1 MTGRQ
6 LGETGATAGIINPS
20 CSGEKIM
27 TPDGTLT
34 MLPDKPLLIL
44 IDGHALVYRAW
55 HAIRQPMTVRSTGE
69 EVRAVYGFVN
79 TFLRSLSDW
88 QPTDCA
94 IAFDV
99 SAPTFRHL
107 LYKEYKAQRPPTPPE
122 LPSQFNRVHE
132 IMEAFAVPIFE
143 VEGYE
148 ADDVLGTLCHQ
159 AEDQKLETLILT
171 VDTDMLQL
179 VSPWVRVLLSYGVQN
194 QTVYDEATVRER
206 YGGLGPEL
214 VPDLKAL
221 QGDPSDNI
229 PGVPGIGAKTAR
241 RLLAQC
247 GSLEGIYEDLD
258 TITPATLR
266 RKLSDNRDRAFQ
278 GKTLTTI
285 SRDVP
290 ITLDLEASK
299 FWKYDRAKV
308 VDVLKGLEFFSIVS
322 NIPATG
328 VDAAFE
334 NGAVA
339 APPDRLQT
347 DYSVV
352 DTEEALE
359 ELVSELEGSGG
370 FSFDTETTSKN
381 PMAAELVGLSF
392 SNGPGRGWY
401 LPVGHL
407 EGVQLPLDQAL
418 DRIRPLMES
427 ETISKAAH
435 NANYD
440 MTVLANYDV
449 PVRNLRFDTMLA
461 AHVSGRKSIGLK
473 ALALECFNEEMT
485 PITALIGTGK
495 KQITMAQVAIDR
507 TADYAAADADFT
519 QRLWPILE
527 GELAEKSIT
536 ELFSETEMPLV
547 PVLVRMQ
554 RNGVSLDADLLQKM
568 SIELQD
574 QLSRIETEMYTLVGH
589 QFNLNSSQQLSEVLF
604 TELRLPPTKR
614 RQRGFSTDA
623 SSLDALKEML
633 DQGESE
639 GVDPKAY
646 QVLEQVLEYRQLA
659 KIRSTYV
666 DALPS
671 LVNPKTGRIHTS
683 YNQTGSATGR
693 VSSNDPNVQN
703 IPVRTELGRRVRNA
717 FVARDA
723 PEWTLL
729 GADYSQIE
737 MRILAHLS
745 QDPALIDAFRSGE
758 DLHDATSSLVYEV
771 PIDQVTEDMR
781 RVAKILNFGVLYGL
795 TAHGISRQTDL
806 SPAEGQRFIDIYFD
820 RYSKIRGYVEET
832 KRRCKELGYVETIL
846 GRRRYFPEI
855 TASNFHVRNA
865 AERAAINMP
874 IQGTAADIIKIAMI
888 RIQERLDSLA
898 LRSMMIIQVHDELI
912 FEAPQEELDQM
923 KGVVMEL
930 MPSAME
936 LSVPLEVE
944 LKTGYTWSDMK

>member
-1 MTGRQ
+1 
-6 LGETGATAGIINPS
+6 
-20 CSGEKIM
+20 M

-148 ADDVLGTLCHQ
+148 ADDVLGTLCRQ

-258 TITPATLR
+258 TITPATLQ

-308 VDVLKGLEFFSIVS
+308 VAVLKGLEFFSIVS

-328 VDAAFE
+328 VEEAFE
-334 NGAVA
+334 NGEVA

-359 ELVSELEGSGG
+359 EMVSELEGSGG

-485 PITALIGTGK
+485 PITDLIGTGK

-527 GELAEKSIT
+527 RELTEKSIT

-574 QLSRIETEMYTLVGH
+574 KLSRIETEMYTLVGH
-589 QFNLNSSQQLSEVLF
+589 QFKLNSPQQLSEVLF

-639 GVDPKAY
+639 GVYPKAY

-912 FEAPQEELDQM
+912 FETPQEELDQM

-930 MPSAME
+930 MPSAMK